1 MASAHS
7 VFRHAPAFV
16 REALPHFNLLH
27 YRLFSAVESV
37 ASNFAGPVAAH
48 HAAAVGSS
56 LAMAAAL
63 LLPFFVLALAL
74 VDLWALRRGRLPVT
88 APPPTLPKPEA
99 AKKRRRR
106 RRGAARRRAAARG
119 GAALDRRRGGR
130 FVREIGL
137 AQHEPVASAFQ
148 RHGVSGALLLSLTR
162 AELGELLGD
171 ATAIADRRQLAAKIA
186 DLRWASSRRAAV
198 LRALRRLWPGWLF
211 ARFWP
216 WRAKPKRE

>member
-1 MASAHS
+1 MRFALVAYTAQGRDINLD
-7 VFRHAPAFV
+7 VLRVVGYRHWCNKMWNAVRFAMMNLGEDYAPPE
-16 REALPHFNLLH
+16 EAL
-27 YRLFSAVESV
+27 RWT
-37 ASNFAGPVAAH
+37 
-48 HAAAVGSS
+48 VGEVCS
-56 LAMAAAL
+56 
-63 LLPFFVLALAL
+63 
-74 VDLWALRRGRLPVT
+74 
-88 APPPTLPKPEA
+88 
-99 AKKRRRR
+99 
-106 RRGAARRRAAARG
+106 
-119 GAALDRRRGGR
+119 

>member
-37 ASNFAGPVAAH
+37 AGNFLSPVAAH

-63 LLPFFVLALAL
+63 LLPFFLLALAL

-99 AKKRRRR
+99 AKK
-106 RRGAARRRAAARG
+106 AAA
-119 GAALDRRRGGR
+119 APPPEEALRWTVGEVCS

-162 AELGELLGD
+162 AEVGELLGD